1 MSGANLDKGQ
11 EQRPDTP
18 GAILAVAREAQ
29 ALTQRDVADVLNLP
43 LHVVEAIDADDK
55 ARLPAH
61 VFTRGY
67 VRAYA
72 KLVGVDPDPLVSALT
87 SDQYEKESVEQ
98 GVPQT
103 QVRKPLPLWILAAPV
118 AVVLLGLVW
127 FFTGSDAA
135 DVPVA
140 DSSTASV
147 EVPQTPAVTQSNNPI
162 SSDSSDLDM
171 AQAPT
176 QAEAA
181 SQPVQV
187 ANSGPDDVV
196 VAGTS
201 PAAVANTAP
210 AGSADLDA
218 PSRPENE
225 LAIAASVDPGL
236 DNTVVDAGAQGL
248 SERRLTDLG
257 EQRLALAFSEDC
269 WVEIKDAD
277 GAQLYANLG
286 RAGVEW
292 RFVGAGPFQV
302 LLGYAPGATLR
313 FNEEVVA
320 LAPHT
325 RNNVANLVLGQ

>member
-55 ARLPAH
+55 TRLPAH

-87 SDQYEKESVEQ
+87 SDQYDMESVDQRVTEA
-98 GVPQT
+98 

-118 AVVLLGLVW
+118 ALVLLGLVW

-135 DVPVA
+135 DVPVV

-147 EVPQTPAVTQSNNPI
+147 EVPQTPAVTQSNAV
-162 SSDSSDLDM
+162 SSDLDM
-171 AQAPT
+171 AEAQPL
-176 QAEAA
+176 AEAA
-181 SQPVQV
+181 SVPVQV
-187 ANSGPDDVV
+187 TNGGPGDLV
-196 VAGTS
+196 VAEPS
-201 PAAVANTAP
+201 PAVVETTVP
-210 AGSADLDA
+210 VGSADRDD
-218 PSRPENE
+218 PSRSQSE

-236 DNTVVDAGAQGL
+236 ESAVVDSGAPVRG
-248 SERRLTDLG
+248 ERRLTDFG